1 LEGQCFCDRRNDCCF
16 LYNNEKQKK
25 NYWSRIFLVD
35 VTLEGVYK
43 AASTHVPPSGAWICV
58 GKVEE
63 LAWISVL
70 KR

>member
-1 LEGQCFCDRRNDCCF
+1 MIVAFV
-16 LYNNEKQKK
+16 YK
-25 NYWSRIFLVD
+25 NKEQNKNHWFRIFLVD

-63 LAWISVL
+63 HAWISVL

>member
-1 LEGQCFCDRRNDCCF
+1 MIVASCTRI
-16 LYNNEKQKK
+16 K
-25 NYWSRIFLVD
+25 NKTKIIGSGFFLVD

-43 AASTHVPPSGAWICV
+43 AASTHVLPSGAWICV

-63 LAWISVL
+63 HAWISVL